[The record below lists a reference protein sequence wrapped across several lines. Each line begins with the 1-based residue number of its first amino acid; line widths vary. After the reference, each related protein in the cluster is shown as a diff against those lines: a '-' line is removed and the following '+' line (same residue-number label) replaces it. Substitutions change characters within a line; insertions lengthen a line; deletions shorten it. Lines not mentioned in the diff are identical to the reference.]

1 MKATC
6 IMLRGLCA
14 VLAFGLTALA
24 QAQIQTPAQTQTTT
38 TAPTPSPTPAERSFP
53 SHPIRL
59 VTPFAPGATTDIL
72 SRIISEHMSADWG
85 QPVLVEN
92 RPGSTGMIG
101 TELVARAAPDG
112 YTLVNVISSHVVLK
126 NLLKQV
132 PFDPIKDFTPVI
144 LLARTPLV
152 IVVNPSVPARTVP
165 EFIAWVNAQPGGVGY
180 GTSGIGSAVHLTTE
194 LFKQQ
199 ANVNLR
205 HIPYKGGAPALTDL
219 LGGHVKVV
227 TSAIYTVTPQLRDGS
242 VIPIAVASAKRQPGY
257 ENVPTLVESGYPG
270 VVNDEWWAI
279 LAPAGTPRPI
289 VDKLNAEIIKIFNQ
303 QAVQKKLAGLNI
315 EYVGGSPDQLKEY
328 MVSQAAY
335 WEKVIKAADI
345 QPQ

>member
-1 MKATC
+1 MKASR
-6 IMLRGLCA
+6 ILLRRLCA
-14 VLAFGLTALA
+14 LLALGLIPLA
-24 QAQIQTPAQTQTTT
+24 QAQTQSKPQTPTQSSTPAQG
-38 TAPTPSPTPAERSFP
+38 AGAFP

-72 SRIISEHMSADWG
+72 SRIISEHMSIDWG

-112 YTLVNVISSHVVLK
+112 YTLVNVISSHVVIK

-152 IVVNPSVPARTVP
+152 IVVHPSVPARTVP
-165 EFIAWVNAQPGGVGY
+165 EFIAWVNAQPDGVGY

-194 LFKQQ
+194 LFKQE
-199 ANVNLR
+199 AHVNLR

-242 VIPIAVASAKRQPGY
+242 VIPIAVASGKRQPGY

-289 VDKLNAEIIKIFNQ
+289 INKLNAEITKIFNLPD
-303 QAVQKKLAGLNI
+303 VQKKLAGLNI
-315 EYVGGSPDQLKEY
+315 EYVGGTPDQLKEY
-328 MVSQAAY
+328 MVSQTTY
-335 WEKVIKAADI
+335 WAKVIKAADI